1 MKERTVLFMKILL
14 TAFDPFGGEKINP
27 ALESVKLVANQIG
40 DVEVVKLEVPTVFH
54 KSIKTVQAAIEKE
67 RPDAV
72 LCIGQAGGRFDM
84 NPERV
89 AINVDDARI
98 KDNEGNQP
106 IDVPVFEDGEPAYF
120 STLPIKA
127 MVKAMCDA
135 GIPASVSNTAGTF
148 VCNHLMYGVLYTLDK
163 WYPGVRGGFMH
174 VPFIP
179 SQVVNR
185 KPAAPCLSME
195 MIAKGIEASLVAIA
209 ENSTDLKVTGGAT
222 H

>member
-1 MKERTVLFMKILL
+1 MKILL
-14 TAFDPFGGEKINP
+14 TAFDPFGGEKVNP
-27 ALESVKLVANQIG
+27 ALESVKLVANKIG
-40 DVEVVKLEVPTVFH
+40 DVEVVKLEVPTVFG

-72 LCIGQAGGRFDM
+72 LCIGQAGGRLDM

-89 AINVDDARI
+89 AINMDDARI

-106 IDVPVFEDGEPAYF
+106 IDVPIFEDGEPAYF

-127 MVKAMCDA
+127 MVQSMHEA

-148 VCNHLMYGVLYTLDK
+148 VCNHLMYGVLYTLAK
-163 WYPGVRGGFMH
+163 GYPGVRGGFMH
-174 VPFIP
+174 IPFIP

-185 KPAAPCLSME
+185 KPAAPCMSVD
-195 MIAKGIEASLVAIA
+195 MIVTGIEASLKAIA
-209 ENSTDLKVTGGAT
+209 ENQTDIKAIGGAT